1 MKNQSKTRNFT
12 TLPKTKQCYQRRITS
27 IVEEPYFESKV
38 FRNSNDSA
46 EFARQFYESDISIY
60 ESMFLIMLNRANAVI
75 AWAKISQ
82 GGVSGTIADPKIIA
96 KFAVDCLCSN
106 VILVHNHP
114 SGNISPSANDIE
126 LTKKVKSGLA
136 LFDMS
141 LLDHIILTETTYY
154 SFADD
159 GKINF

>member
-1 MKNQSKTRNFT
+1 MKNQ
-12 TLPKTKQCYQRRITS
+12 PKTKKCYQRRITS
-27 IVEEPYFESKV
+27 VIDDPCFESKV
-38 FRNSNDSA
+38 FRNSTDSA
-46 EFARQFYESDISIY
+46 EFARQFYHTDISIY

-82 GGVSGTIADPKIIA
+82 GGVSGTMADPKIIA
-96 KFAVDCLCSN
+96 KFAVDCLCSG

-114 SGNISPSANDIE
+114 SGNTAPSVADIE

-136 LFDMS
+136 LFDVS
-141 LLDHIILTETTYY
+141 LLDHVILTETTYY